1 MQRGYVFKKGGS
13 WFVRHY
19 ETRVEN
25 GQPIRKQVCVKL
37 ADVANTSKRKAQRI
51 AHEILEPLNS
61 GKLNPEA
68 SRTVAEFIEH
78 FYLPYV
84 EQSKRPSTHVGYKWL
99 FELVKAHLDI
109 RLRDFHCAD
118 GNKVLQAVAK
128 GSELSHTTLTHTKCF
143 LSGAFK
149 YAKQIGFIEG
159 LNPMLDTEIPAG
171 RKSEPTY
178 AYTLEEIQAIMGA
191 IPAPAKT
198 VVAVAAF
205 SGLRMSEIRGLKR
218 ENYDGQDIRVEQTA
232 WRRHIN
238 EPKTTASKAPV
249 PVLPLLKKIL
259 DTHLATA
266 IGKTYIFEAGNG
278 QPLNLQNLARRV
290 IMPKLKEAEI
300 EWHGW
305 HAFRRGLATN
315 LYRLG
320 VPERTIQAVLRH
332 ANVVTTLR
340 FYVRPS
346 TADARAAMN
355 RLEEVWGEIVAG
367 NMQQS
372 MQRQKS
378 ENVVNLKRMLG

>member
-1 MQRGYVFKKGGS
+1 MQRGQVFRKGGS
-13 WFVRHY
+13 WFVRYY
-19 ETRVEN
+19 ETRIEN
-25 GQPIRKQVCVKL
+25 GQPIRQRVCVRL
-37 ADVANTSKRKAQRI
+37 ADTAKTSKRKARHLAAETLQPI
-51 AHEILEPLNS
+51 NS
-61 GKLNPEA
+61 GKLSPEA
-68 SRTVAEFIEH
+68 SRTVSEFIEK
-78 FYLPYV
+78 FYLPHV
-84 EQSKRPSTHVGYKWL
+84 KESRRPSTHVGYKWL
-99 FELVKAHLDI
+99 FDTLKSHLDI

-128 GSELSHTTLTHTKCF
+128 DSDLSHLTLKHTKSF

-149 YAKQIGFIEG
+149 FAKQSGFIDG

-171 RKSEPTY
+171 TKSEPTY
-178 AYTLEEIQAIMGA
+178 AYTLEEVQGILKALPD
-191 IPAPAKT
+191 PARA

-205 SGLRMSEIRGLKR
+205 SGLRMSEIRGLRR

-238 EPKTTASKAPV
+238 EPKTIASKAPV
-249 PVLPLLKKIL
+249 PVLPFLKKIL
-259 DTHLATA
+259 DTHLETMPS
-266 IGKTYIFEAGNG
+266 KTYIFESGNG

-290 IMPKLKEAEI
+290 IMPKLTEAKI

-315 LYRLG
+315 LFRLG

-346 TADARAAMN
+346 TADARIAMN
-355 RLEEVWGEIVAG
+355 RLEEVWGEIAAG
-367 NMQQS
+367 NGQQS
-372 MQRQKS
+372 GQRPKLEIAS
-378 ENVVNLKRMLG
+378 NA